1 MVNWRTYIESNPGI
15 LYGKPVIKG
24 TRIPV
29 DLLLEKMANGETIE
43 DLLEGYPSLDRD
55 SIYAILAFAAETIK
69 NEVVYPL
76 AS

>member
-1 MVNWRTYIESNPGI
+1 MIDWRTHIESNPAI
-15 LYGKPVIKG
+15 LYGKPVIKH

-29 DLLLEKMANGETIE
+29 DLLLEKMSNGETIE
-43 DLLEGYPSLDRD
+43 ELLQAYPSLERE
-55 SIYAILAFAAETIK
+55 SFFAILAFASESIK